1 MQKQGKNSKKEHVPI
16 TQCQQW
22 SRSASSQISSQFSN
36 FHKCHAKCMLSQL
49 SRVWLFGTL
58 KPTRLLCP
66 WDSPEKNTGV
76 GCHVLLQGIFPTQGS
91 NLCLLQ
97 LLHWAGEFFTTST
110 TREALMSHN
119 FSFLQLSCLNQH
131 PDYLLRLVSVSPE
144 SLPGSGD
151 PPFRTATIQELE
163 VTLGS
168 LVIQSSSQM
177 CRDCFIPALRPNFLF

>member
-36 FHKCHAKCMLSQL
+36 FPKCHAKCMLSQL

-97 LLHWAGEFFTTST
+97 LLHWAGKFFTTSA

-119 FSFLQLSCLNQH
+119 FFFTVVLFESASR
-131 PDYLLRLVSVSPE
+131 LLVAFNFCVSWISPRLRGPS
-144 SLPGSGD
+144 
-151 PPFRTATIQELE
+151 T
-163 VTLGS
+163 
-168 LVIQSSSQM
+168 
-177 CRDCFIPALRPNFLF
+177 